1 MLVNKPN
8 ILSLKNGKD
17 ASQYIGNY
25 NLHMYAWLPC
35 NQFISRQSNQLLTME
50 NVHLR
55 FAYPIIIPSYAI
67 RSYYI
72 CHISSHGP
80 KYIGPEESE
89 NIISYSLRM
98 H

>member
-1 MLVNKPN
+1 M
-8 ILSLKNGKD
+8 
-17 ASQYIGNY
+17 
-25 NLHMYAWLPC
+25 WLLC
-35 NQFISRQSNQLLTME
+35 DQFISRQSNQLLTME

-80 KYIGPEESE
+80 KYIGLEESE
-89 NIISYSLRM
+89 NIITYSLRM
-98 H
+98 HYLFDESQCKNRKDEGGRVMLDISKIYYV